1 MSSRTEV
8 ESGLGQG
15 HVFVDDL
22 EPAEVPI
29 WRESLVG
36 LDWMRLRASSVYY
49 GIGVPKGNGAA
60 VIVVPGFMG
69 TDTYLIELNRWL
81 KRIGYTPYMSRIGHN
96 ADCPNVLLEHLL
108 ATTQKAFKETGRKV
122 HLVGH
127 SLGGVFSRNLAVH
140 HPDLVQSVASLGSP
154 IRGVR
159 VHPWVLSMSG
169 QVRDRIHRKSPKKPR
184 ELRPKSADC
193 YTADCA
199 CGFTCTWRGEFTSD
213 VDQLVIYTKTDG
225 IVDWEMTRTGN
236 PEWDVEVSGTHC
248 GLAWNPEV
256 YRALARHL
264 HVSERIRSASKRL
277 AS

>member
-1 MSSRTEV
+1 MSSRT
-8 ESGLGQG
+8 QNKN

-22 EPAEVPI
+22 EAADVPI
-29 WRESLVG
+29 WREG
-36 LDWMRLRASSVYY
+36 LAGVDWIRLRTSSVYF

-69 TDTYLIELNRWL
+69 TDAYLIELHRWL

-108 ATTQKAFKETGRKV
+108 TTTKRAFEDTGRRV

-140 HPDLVQSVASLGSP
+140 HPDLIQSVATLGSP

-159 VHPWVLSMSG
+159 AHRWVLSMG
-169 QVRDRIHRKSPKKPR
+169 DRVRNRIHRRSPKKPV
-184 ELRPKSADC
+184 ELRPQSSQC
-193 YTADCA
+193 FTADCE
-199 CGFTCTWRGEFTSD
+199 CGFTNTWRGEFTD
-213 VDQLVIYTKTDG
+213 KVDQLAIYTKTDG

-236 PEWDVEVSGTHC
+236 PDWDVEVSGTHC

-256 YRALARHL
+256 YRALGRHL
-264 HVSERIRSASKRL
+264 HLSERIRARKTK
-277 AS
+277 AA

>member
-1 MSSRTEV
+1 MSSRTEA
-8 ESGLGQG
+8 ERTNGNGQLL
-15 HVFVDDL
+15 VDDL
-22 EPAEVPI
+22 EAADVPI
-29 WRESLVG
+29 WREG
-36 LDWMRLRASSVYY
+36 LAGVDWMRLRASGVYY

-69 TDTYLIELNRWL
+69 TDSYLIEMHRWL

-96 ADCPNVLLEHLL
+96 ADCPNVLLGHLL
-108 ATTQKAFKETGRKV
+108 ETVKRAFNDTGRKV

-140 HPDLVQSVASLGSP
+140 HPDMVQSVASLGSP

-159 VHPWVLSMSG
+159 VHPWVLGMSE
-169 QVRDRIHRKSPKKPR
+169 QVRGRIHRKSPKKPR
-184 ELRPKSADC
+184 ELRPKSIDC

-264 HVSERIRSASKRL
+264 HLSERIRSAAKRL
-277 AS
+277 AV